1 MYRGRKGREG
11 EREASESVRIRMNF
25 MVLKIHNERE
35 NFFSHIIYRVMFYFL
50 HNAY

>member
-35 NFFSHIIYRVMFYFL
+35 RISLVISYIE
-50 HNAY
+50 